1 METPLPEPAAHACV
15 AAPYRTAPPPT
26 PAIPVPPPGV
36 ATAVFALIVA
46 LAALGAG
53 VSAVHVTCHAARAQ
67 ARLASQVFASAREM
81 RPESR
86 LDTAAQELARR
97 ARLPLFIAPDV
108 DGRAAMRVIAAGS
121 LDAPLADT
129 VRALD
134 AYAAPR
140 GLWFHEAGGVLR
152 LERAVT
158 AADFDCASTL
168 DACAERLA
176 RVASVQLV
184 VAPGVG
190 GRAARLHLTRDVPV
204 EEATRAA
211 LASGGFAVDRVGR
224 TLYVAAPAEV
234 APAEVAPDVV
244 ASPSLRRRGDGTF
257 LVSRHFVD
265 ATLENQA
272 SLMRTTRITPVERDV
287 QVVGVQVYG
296 VRPDGLLAQLG
307 LRNGDILTHVNGF
320 GIASPDRCLEAY
332 ARLRNTDRLTL
343 SFERAGR
350 GMRHTYVIV

>member
-15 AAPYRTAPPPT
+15 AAPYRTAPPPS
-26 PAIPVPPPGV
+26 PAVPVPPPGV

-53 VSAVHVTCHAARAQ
+53 VSAVHVTCRAARAQ

-184 VAPGVG
+184 VAPGAG

-211 LASGGFAVDRVGR
+211 LTSNGFAVDRAGR
-224 TLYVAAPAEV
+224 TLYVS

-244 ASPSLRRRGDGTF
+244 ARSVVPPSVRRGGEGTF

-272 SLMRTTRITPVERDV
+272 SLMRTTRITPVERGGRV
-287 QVVGVQVYG
+287 IGVQVYG
-296 VRPDGLLAQLG
+296 VRPGDLLAQLG
-307 LRNGDILTHVNGF
+307 LRNGDVLTQVNDF
-320 GIASPDRCLEAY
+320 DIASPDRCLEAY

-350 GMRHTYVIV
+350 GMHLTYVIV

>member
-15 AAPYRTAPPPT
+15 AAPYRTAPPPS
-26 PAIPVPPPGV
+26 PAVPVPPPGV

-53 VSAVHVTCHAARAQ
+53 VSAVHVTCRAARAQ

-184 VAPGVG
+184 VAPGAG

-211 LASGGFAVDRVGR
+211 LTSNGFAVDRVGR
-224 TLYVAAPAEV
+224 TLYVAAPADD
-234 APAEVAPDVV
+234 APPNAAPT
-244 ASPSLRRRGDGTF
+244 SLRRRGDGTF

-272 SLMRTTRITPVERDV
+272 SLMRSTRIMPVRRDGR
-287 QVVGVQVYG
+287 VVGVQVYG

-307 LRNGDILTHVNGF
+307 LRNGDILTHVNDF
-320 GIASPDRCLEAY
+320 EIASPDRCLEAY

-350 GMRHTYVIV
+350 GMHLTYVIV

>member
-15 AAPYRTAPPPT
+15 AAPYRTAPPPP
-26 PAIPVPPPGV
+26 PAVPVSPPGV

-53 VSAVHVTCHAARAQ
+53 VSAVHVTCRAARAQ
-67 ARLASQVFASAREM
+67 SRLASQVFASAREM
-81 RPESR
+81 RPDSR

-204 EEATRAA
+204 EEATHSA
-211 LASGGFAVDRVGR
+211 LASNGFAVDRVGR
-224 TLYVAAPAEV
+224 TLYVAAPAEP
-234 APAEVAPDVV
+234 APDVAPDVV

-272 SLMRTTRITPVERDV
+272 SLMRTTRITPVERGGRV
-287 QVVGVQVYG
+287 IGVQVYG
-296 VRPDGLLAQLG
+296 VRPGGLLAQLG
-307 LRNGDILTHVNGF
+307 LRNGDILTHVNDF
-320 GIASPDRCLEAY
+320 EIASPDRCLEAY
-332 ARLRNTDRLTL
+332 ARLRSRDRLTL

-350 GMRHTYVIV
+350 GMHLTYVIV